1 MNVDLSSDELDRRR
15 DRLHIMAEILQITLE
30 GALKTQVMY
39 KANLSFA
46 QLNQYLSLLLNLKL
60 LELKE
65 NSEKAIYKTTTKGM
79 RFLEGYKQI
88 LELFKKTEETNGS
101 NGNGSK
107 NGNHSVFLV
116 NRGNRVVCKE
126 TPQEN

>member
-1 MNVDLSSDELDRRR
+1 MNVEIRSNDLERRR
-15 DRLHIMAEILQITLE
+15 DRLYIMAEILEVTLE

-46 QLNQYLSLLLNLKL
+46 QLQQYLSLLLDLKL
-60 LELKE
+60 LELTE
-65 NSEKAIYKTTTKGM
+65 NNKKSLYKTTIKGM
-79 RFLEGYKQI
+79 RFLESYKQI
-88 LELFKKTEETNGS
+88 QELLEKTNEINGY

-116 NRGNRVVCKE
+116 NRGSNVICKGA
-126 TPQEN
+126 P

>member
-1 MNVDLSSDELDRRR
+1 MNVDINNNDLERRR
-15 DRLHIMAEILQITLE
+15 DRLHIIAEILQVTLE

-46 QLNQYLSLLLNLKL
+46 QLNQYLSLLLDLDL
-60 LELKE
+60 LELKKS
-65 NSEKAIYKTTTKGM
+65 SERAVYKTTVKGM
-79 RFLEGYKQI
+79 SFLESYEQI
-88 LELFKKTEETNGS
+88 LELLKKTNETSSS

-116 NRGNRVVCKE
+116 NRGSHVVCKE
-126 TPQEN
+126 AP

>member
-1 MNVDLSSDELDRRR
+1 MNVDMNSNDLERRR
-15 DRLHIMAEILQITLE
+15 DRLYIMAEILQVTLE

-46 QLNQYLSLLLNLKL
+46 QLNQYLSLLLDLNL
-60 LELKE
+60 LELKKS
-65 NSEKAIYKTTTKGM
+65 SEKAVYKTTTKGM
-79 RFLEGYKQI
+79 HFLESCKQI
-88 LELFKKTEETNGS
+88 QDLLKKTNETNSS

-116 NRGNRVVCKE
+116 NRGSHVVCKE
-126 TPQEN
+126 AP

>member
-1 MNVDLSSDELDRRR
+1 MNVDMNSNDLERRR
-15 DRLHIMAEILQITLE
+15 DRIYIMAEILQVTLE

-46 QLNQYLSLLLNLKL
+46 QLNQYLSLLLDLDL
-60 LELKE
+60 LELKKS
-65 NSEKAIYKTTTKGM
+65 SERTVYKTTTKGM
-79 RFLEGYKQI
+79 HFLESCKQI
-88 LELFKKTEETNGS
+88 QELLKKTNETISS

-116 NRGNRVVCKE
+116 NRGSHVVCKE
-126 TPQEN
+126 AP

>member
-1 MNVDLSSDELDRRR
+1 LNVDMNSNDLERRR
-15 DRLHIMAEILQITLE
+15 DRLHIMAEILQVTLE

-46 QLNQYLSLLLNLKL
+46 QLNQYLSLLLDLDL
-60 LELKE
+60 LELKKS
-65 NSEKAIYKTTTKGM
+65 SERAVYKTTAKGM
-79 RFLEGYKQI
+79 SFIESYKQI
-88 LELFKKTEETNGS
+88 QELLKKTNETSSS

-116 NRGNRVVCKE
+116 NRGSHVVCKE
-126 TPQEN
+126 AP

>member
-1 MNVDLSSDELDRRR
+1 MNNNDLERRR
-15 DRLHIMAEILQITLE
+15 DRLHIMAEILQVTLE

-46 QLNQYLSLLLNLKL
+46 QLNQYLSLLLDLDL
-60 LELKE
+60 LELKKS
-65 NSEKAIYKTTTKGM
+65 SERAVYKTTVKGM
-79 RFLEGYKQI
+79 SFLESYEQI
-88 LELFKKTEETNGS
+88 LELLKKTNETSSS

-116 NRGNRVVCKE
+116 NRGSHVVCKE
-126 TPQEN
+126 AP